1 MVLLNTFPISI
12 MNHLLL
18 IIPVQPRGLAFIQRN
33 GLCIRVCACAQ
44 MSMHA
49 RVCSRAQHLPKAP
62 NEGIDT
68 AHVTDREQ
76 VV

>member
-18 IIPVQPRGLAFIQRN
+18 IIPVQFLFHTVCTCACVHVLKC
-33 GLCIRVCACAQ
+33 LCMRVCA
-44 MSMHA
+44 
-49 RVCSRAQHLPKAP
+49 RVLTHVPKAP

>member
-18 IIPVQPRGLAFIQRN
+18 IIPVQPMGLAFIQRN
-33 GLCIRVCACAQ
+33 GLCVCLCVCGQVSMCAR
-44 MSMHA
+44 A
-49 RVCSRAQHLPKAP
+49 CSRAQHLPKAP